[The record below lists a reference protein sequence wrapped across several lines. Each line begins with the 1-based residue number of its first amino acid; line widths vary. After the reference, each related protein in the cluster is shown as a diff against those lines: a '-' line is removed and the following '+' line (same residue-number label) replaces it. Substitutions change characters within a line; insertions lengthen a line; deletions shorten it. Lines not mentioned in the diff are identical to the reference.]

1 MLLNSYKMES
11 LGVEGVVWPIGLG
24 STGIGSCFGHRSI
37 ADTDPTGF
45 LSDDSDLNMLIDDI
59 LESSDDIDD
68 SIDLDYLA
76 RVRSLLRRMCATFA
90 DILIN
95 ERMNAKLIRAS
106 VEQLEEQNMRVSGH
120 M

>member
-24 STGIGSCFGHRSI
+24 STGIGRCFGHRSI

-59 LESSDDIDD
+59 LESSDGSED
-68 SIDLDYLA
+68 SIDLDYRA
-76 RVRSLLRRMCATFA
+76 RPLTAPEANVFDLRGHLDQRTY
-90 DILIN
+90 
-95 ERMNAKLIRAS
+95 ERKVDTSIS
-106 VEQLEEQNMRVSGH
+106 
-120 M
+120 